1 MMKRSR
7 GRYTE
12 KEVQRCAEMGGAFG
26 KDLDR
31 LLTSA
36 GVVTFDDSF
45 SRSDSQKRRQIEDIK
60 EFVRDYR
67 SDNLFGNVPGRFHE
81 GLSNFKYERSE
92 DCCTAQLF
100 CCGCCIFGQNN

>member
-1 MMKRSR
+1 
-7 GRYTE
+7 
-12 KEVQRCAEMGGAFG
+12 MGGAFG

-81 GLSNFKYERSE
+81 GLSNFRYESKLKKPDRMGRKMRMLAEARDRWDMWAGLKDEDRS
-92 DCCTAQLF
+92 
-100 CCGCCIFGQNN
+100 